1 MRGRAM
7 YEQTRR
13 IGTILPFLTR
23 LGVIRLTNIY
33 PAHPDL
39 PAHQRAQIE
48 AFNSSTRQV
57 GTTVEE
63 FRATP
68 ETNAQVRA
76 TGSLGDKPLAV
87 VSAGEQS
94 SSWLEMQD
102 ELAAPL
108 ARQHPPRSR
117 RSDARIAVVRQGRL
131 AGDERGDRAGGRRR
145 TYRSVTNPVNLQQ

>member
-13 IGTILPFLTR
+13 IGTVLPFLTR

-102 ELAAPL
+102 ELAALSPDSIHRVVDGATHESL
-108 ARQHPPRSR
+108 LYDKRDSQVTSAAIEQVVDAARTDRSLTR
-117 RSDARIAVVRQGRL
+117 
-131 AGDERGDRAGGRRR
+131 
-145 TYRSVTNPVNLQQ
+145 

>member
-1 MRGRAM
+1 M

-13 IGTILPFLTR
+13 IGTVLPFLTR

-33 PAHPDL
+33 PAYPDL

-102 ELAAPL
+102 ELAALSPDSIHRVVDGATHESL
-108 ARQHPPRSR
+108 LYDKGDSQVTSAAIEQVVDAARTDRSLTR
-117 RSDARIAVVRQGRL
+117 
-131 AGDERGDRAGGRRR
+131 
-145 TYRSVTNPVNLQQ
+145 